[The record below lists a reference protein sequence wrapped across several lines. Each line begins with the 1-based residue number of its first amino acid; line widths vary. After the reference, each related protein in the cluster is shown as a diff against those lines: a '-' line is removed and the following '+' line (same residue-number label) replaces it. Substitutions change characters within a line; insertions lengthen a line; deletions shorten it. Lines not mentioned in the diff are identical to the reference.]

1 MAGQV
6 EKRLADAGITLPAAP
21 APVGNYVPAVV
32 TGNLVFMAGQIPNRD
47 GKLAVKGKLGADVTI
62 EQGYEAAKICAIN
75 VLAQLKAAIGDLDR
89 VRRCVRV
96 GGFVNCTPEFADHA
110 KVSNGASDLF
120 ALAFGDAGRHAR
132 ATVGQ
137 ASLPLGAAV
146 EIEAIFEISL

>member
-21 APVGNYVPAVV
+21 KPAGNYVTAVV
-32 TGNLVFMAGQIPNRD
+32 TGNLVFMAGQLPNRD
-47 GKLAVKGKLGADVTI
+47 GKVAVAGKLGGGVTV

-75 VLAQLKAAIGDLDR
+75 ILAQLKAAIGDLDR

-96 GGFVNCTPEFADHA
+96 GGFVNCTPDFADHA
-110 KVSNGASDLF
+110 KVSNGASDLM

-132 ATVGQ
+132 TTVGMAALPAG
-137 ASLPLGAAV
+137 ASV
-146 EIEAIFEISL
+146 EIEAIFEIT